1 MSSAVPTDGEVL
13 RASPFIR
20 TRVHSPVGT
29 SVPVLLWSAR
39 STTGRPS
46 WRGSWTACFGGGL
59 SPPLET
65 KPPRPCLTCEPS
77 SALGGPRPPLPGLPS
92 YSMLIRAVPPR
103 AAMPEQERAMRRVG
117 AATAMAAAQQRRTSP
132 RRTSCSRW
140 RRCHDR
146 MGQLYERCACR
157 LVFFSCS
164 TRLGPPPF
172 EVTPLSIRLLLLGR
186 QLQRLIDTR
195 KRSLPIPLP
204 ERLLVWLAL
213 VLVGCA

>member
-1 MSSAVPTDGEVL
+1 MSSAVPTNGGCLELL
-13 RASPFIR
+13 RLLAHVCIPRSE
-20 TRVHSPVGT
+20 T
-29 SVPVLLWSAR
+29 SVPVLLCSAR

-65 KPPRPCLTCEPS
+65 KPPRPCLMCEPS

-92 YSMLIRAVPPR
+92 YSMLIRAVPLR
-103 AAMPEQERAMRRVG
+103 AATPEQERVG

-186 QLQRLIDTR
+186 QLQRLIGTR
-195 KRSLPIPLP
+195 KRP
-204 ERLLVWLAL
+204 
-213 VLVGCA
+213 